1 MTTHDQPT
9 RTTIPTDQM
18 IPDKSTES
26 STSQSDSVQVETP
39 PSAAPVDPPRANV
52 EPVELPDRQD
62 EDNMPTAGQP
72 QAAASGPD
80 RVTEISL
87 FGETELSGFRSRWDD
102 VQAAFVDDPR
112 GCVQKADGLV
122 GRSSMRSPPGSL
134 RHAPGWRLSGR
145 GEEVST
151 EDLRLALKRYREF
164 SNGYWRSEGRGC
176 GYSAGRC
183 SPDLLRR
190 KPGRSR
196 PAGSRSRSS
205 ARGAGR
211 FSLAVVAVDVA
222 LDNSQRS
229 ASAGGGE

>member
-18 IPDKSTES
+18 IPDESTES
-26 STSQSDSVQVETP
+26 PTSQSDSVQVETP
-39 PSAAPVDPPRANV
+39 PSAASVDPPRANV
-52 EPVELPDRQD
+52 EPVELPDRPD
-62 EDNMPTAGQP
+62 EDNVPTAGQP

-80 RVTEISL
+80 TATEISL

-122 GRSSMRSPPGSL
+122 AEVVDALTAGFSEARSRME
-134 RHAPGWRLSGR
+134 AQWTR

-164 SNGYWRSEGRGC
+164 FQR
-176 GYSAGRC
+176 
-183 SPDLLRR
+183 L
-190 KPGRSR
+190 
-196 PAGSRSRSS
+196 
-205 ARGAGR
+205 
-211 FSLAVVAVDVA
+211 LAV
-222 LDNSQRS
+222 
-229 ASAGGGE
+229 